1 MSMIPEHWKARI
13 DRSVRFATPVLAL
26 LLIGLVYFLGVRT
39 ERTGFVREVLDPG
52 LKRITEPVL
61 NAFRGGVP
69 PVGQIK
75 LSLDSAAMDSL
86 ERIAANAISS
96 GWLEPEEN
104 ALFAGRMMRND
115 SLHNVVVALRPGAWQ
130 ASSEPALWPLSIR
143 LSDGDTVMGMQ
154 HFDLVPVV
162 DGAPLQ
168 AWLMARVL
176 EDQGIPHLR
185 RAFTEVKFRTRR
197 AELYTLHG
205 LPDSLLLAA
214 QGAGTGPLV
223 WYGDELMA
231 ATARSGSDAYTI
243 IPPLQSDWLS
253 APIMLAMGS
262 GAGLNDRA
270 APRQQTAVRALEEFR
285 SGRRKASEVFD
296 VDGLG
301 MLLALSDLLGAQ
313 RSMEWGDLRFMLH
326 GASDKLITIP
336 LEYGPFEA
344 IGTILPLV
352 RNGSMHYPPTG
363 TSFADRLFQDPIFR
377 NAYFGALDSISAP
390 GWLEVVL
397 ARIGP
402 ELDLQ
407 ERIVAGQLPGTH
419 LDRGIL
425 EHDRKVIRQA
435 LHPEH
440 VALAYIE
447 DRIGPVD
454 RVAIGNVHALP
465 ITVAA
470 FIANNDTI
478 TMDRERLIQ
487 PRDRDKPLNYS
498 ILHLTVPPDHG
509 PPTHVLVRIP
519 GASGLRPVTVRKWN
533 TFPSN

>member
-130 ASSEPALWPLSIR
+130 ASTEPALWPLSIR

-253 APIMLAMGS
+253 AP
-262 GAGLNDRA
+262 
-270 APRQQTAVRALEEFR
+270 
-285 SGRRKASEVFD
+285 
-296 VDGLG
+296 
-301 MLLALSDLLGAQ
+301 
-313 RSMEWGDLRFMLH
+313 
-326 GASDKLITIP
+326 
-336 LEYGPFEA
+336 
-344 IGTILPLV
+344 
-352 RNGSMHYPPTG
+352 
-363 TSFADRLFQDPIFR
+363 
-377 NAYFGALDSISAP
+377 
-390 GWLEVVL
+390 
-397 ARIGP
+397 
-402 ELDLQ
+402 
-407 ERIVAGQLPGTH
+407 
-419 LDRGIL
+419 
-425 EHDRKVIRQA
+425 
-435 LHPEH
+435 
-440 VALAYIE
+440 
-447 DRIGPVD
+447 
-454 RVAIGNVHALP
+454 
-465 ITVAA
+465 
-470 FIANNDTI
+470 
-478 TMDRERLIQ
+478 
-487 PRDRDKPLNYS
+487 
-498 ILHLTVPPDHG
+498 
-509 PPTHVLVRIP
+509 
-519 GASGLRPVTVRKWN
+519 
-533 TFPSN
+533 